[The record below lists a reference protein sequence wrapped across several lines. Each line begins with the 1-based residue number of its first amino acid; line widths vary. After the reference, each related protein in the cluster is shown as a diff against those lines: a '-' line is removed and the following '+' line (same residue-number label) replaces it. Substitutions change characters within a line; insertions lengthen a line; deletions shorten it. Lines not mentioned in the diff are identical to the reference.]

1 MPRRSYTL
9 MVLSSQATRA
19 RQFRVTQLWLRIAR
33 VGGILVLIAV
43 PYMLYHFV
51 TIKTEVR
58 QLRRIVQEQEVL
70 VGKVQT
76 MHQEM
81 GRMRTLDNQIRRL
94 AGLESASATESTMA
108 MGGGTLEIEQV
119 LTAEEQAARLQLIS
133 QLFEDVERLEREVAL
148 RAESFEALTAY
159 LTEQKDRLVAT
170 PSIWPAKGY
179 VSSKFGPRISP
190 FTGRRQ
196 RHTGI
201 DIAAARGTPVLAPA
215 DGVVT
220 YSGKLAGYGRAI
232 VVDHGFGIKT
242 FYGHNHQNKVKK
254 GQRVARGQVIAA
266 VGSSGYSTGSH
277 LHYEVLVKDTPV
289 NPLKYIVDEN
299 RRAAVLRKK

>member
-1 MPRRSYTL
+1 
-9 MVLSSQATRA
+9 
-19 RQFRVTQLWLRIAR
+19 
-33 VGGILVLIAV
+33 
-43 PYMLYHFV
+43 MLYHFV

>member
-159 LTEQKDRLVAT
+159 LTEQKDRLAAT

-232 VVDHGFGIKT
+232 VVDHGFGTKT

>member
-43 PYMLYHFV
+43 SYMLYHFV

-94 AGLESASATESTMA
+94 AGLETASATESTMA

-119 LTAEEQAARLQLIS
+119 LTAEEQAARQQLIA
-133 QLFEDVERLEREVAL
+133 QLFEDVEHLEREVAL
-148 RAESFEALTAY
+148 QAESFEALTAY
-159 LTEQKDRLVAT
+159 LTEQKDRLAAT

-220 YSGKLAGYGRAI
+220 YSGKLVGYGRAI
-232 VVDHGFGIKT
+232 VIDHGFGIKT

>member
-159 LTEQKDRLVAT
+159 LTEQKDRLAAT

-266 VGSSGYSTGSH
+266 LGSSGYSTGSH

>member
-148 RAESFEALTAY
+148 QAESFEALTAY
-159 LTEQKDRLVAT
+159 LTEQKDRLAAT

>member
-43 PYMLYHFV
+43 SYISYHFV

-58 QLRRIVQEQEVL
+58 QLRQIVQEQEVL

-94 AGLESASATESTMA
+94 TGLETASATESTMA

-119 LTAEEQAARLQLIS
+119 LTAEEQTARQQLIA
-133 QLFEDVERLEREVAL
+133 QLFEDVERLERAVAL

-159 LTEQKDRLVAT
+159 LTEQKDRLAAT

-220 YSGKLAGYGRAI
+220 YSGKLTGYGRAI
-232 VVDHGFGIKT
+232 VIDHGFGIKT

-254 GQRVARGQVIAA
+254 GQRVARRQVIAA
-266 VGSSGYSTGSH
+266 VGSSGYSTGFH

-289 NPLKYIVDEN
+289 NPLKYIVHEN

>member
-1 MPRRSYTL
+1 MPHRSYTL

-159 LTEQKDRLVAT
+159 LTEQKDRLAAT

>member
-159 LTEQKDRLVAT
+159 LTEQKDRLAAT